1 MTKEKIKKLI
11 SENIYFK
18 GLDEK
23 HLDFLVKNS
32 NLVEFK
38 AEDFIFSYRDEA
50 KSFYLINQ
58 GLVSLQ
64 MFSHEKGEIA
74 LEQIKAGE
82 ILGWSWLNPPF
93 TWRFD
98 AYSNTDTELIVFDGQ
113 AIRNKMEKDTKFG
126 YFIQKIFIHI
136 IAERLQATRLR
147 LLEELGDN
155 IFIPE

>member
-1 MTKEKIKKLI
+1 MSKEEIKQII
-11 SENIYFK
+11 SGNTYFK
-18 GLDEK
+18 ALDEK

-32 NLVEFK
+32 NLIEYK
-38 AEDFIFSYRDEA
+38 AEDFIFSFRDEA
-50 KSFYLINQ
+50 KYFYLISK
-58 GLVSLQ
+58 GLVTLQ
-64 MFSHEKGEIA
+64 MFSHEKGSIA
-74 LEQIKAGE
+74 LEEIKAGE

-98 AYSNTDTELIVFDGQ
+98 AYSNIDTELIVFDGE
-113 AIRNKMEKDTKFG
+113 AIRTKMEKDTKFG

-136 IAERLQATRLR
+136 IAERLQSTRLR